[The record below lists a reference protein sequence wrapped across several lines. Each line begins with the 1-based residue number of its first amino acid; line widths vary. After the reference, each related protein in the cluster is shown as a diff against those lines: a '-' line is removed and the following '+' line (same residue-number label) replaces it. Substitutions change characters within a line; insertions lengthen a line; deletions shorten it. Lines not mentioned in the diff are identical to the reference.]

1 MAHDPDSHQHV
12 RRIVL
17 PSGKTI
23 DVVYFDENHGPTEL
37 PVADGDLH
45 VCEACG
51 SRLVYPLEWEE
62 AGPRHWEVT
71 LRCPDCETIGIGVFD
86 QETVERF
93 DEVLDEGTDALVA
106 DLKHIMQANMED
118 EVGRFVRAL
127 EAGHIVPEDF

>member
-1 MAHDPDSHQHV
+1 MAPDPNSHQHV

-17 PSGKTI
+17 PSGKTV
-23 DVVYFDENHGPTEL
+23 DVVYFDDAAPTPL
-37 PVADGDLH
+37 PMDDGDLH
-45 VCEACG
+45 MCG
-51 SRLVYPLEWEE
+51 SCSSQLVYPLEWEE

-71 LRCPDCETIGIGVFD
+71 LRCPECETVTVGVFD

-93 DEVLDEGTDALVA
+93 DEVLDEGTDALVS
-106 DLKHIMQANMED
+106 DLKHIMQTNMED

>member
-1 MAHDPDSHQHV
+1 MAPDPNSHQHV

-23 DVVYFDENHGPTEL
+23 DVVYFDDAAPTPL
-37 PVADGDLH
+37 PMDDGDLH
-45 VCEACG
+45 MCG
-51 SRLVYPLEWEE
+51 SCSSQLVYPLEWEE

-71 LRCPDCETIGIGVFD
+71 LRCPECEAVTVGVFD

-93 DEVLDEGTDALVA
+93 DEVLDEGTDALVS
-106 DLKHIMQANMED
+106 DLKHIMQTNMED